1 MGTGSS
7 MNDPHQATV
16 KYTPTPSPTAGRT
29 LTDVLREYQNGRNTL
44 NTEDV
49 QALENFIQKNSKY
62 VKGTDIHSTLGVAKS
77 KQTLVSLQQERKDI
91 LNKIS
96 EIAGARLKSNNPAIA
111 DLSDQN
117 RPSKLAEKFS
127 ELYDNEW
134 TDATEE
140 LKERKKKE
148 KSTEKSEE
156 EMEITVIKLFYEITK
171 DIYKRCKKTSEK
183 QLEEVKTAVCLDE
196 NSEVHQKMTVELER
210 KCREFIRTHGEVRL
224 RQIIEKLPDEVL
236 QEIENA
242 EANEL
247 KISCDILKSC
257 KRVMDFIKSCI
268 RLCWYMNIQEPP
280 VYMVTDVDPNS
291 LHMFRAY
298 TRSGDVI
305 DYVVWPSLLL
315 KEDGPLLYKGVAQM
329 KKTVTTTQT
338 NKREPVPDHNGA
350 DKDSLKEGGGTNQQD
365 PSPLYENVQFS
376 EQKGNEAWNGMVDK
390 SEKQEENVPNMSPGR
405 FVTKVNVN
413 RAPKNED
420 V

>member
-1 MGTGSS
+1 MGSGSS
-7 MNDPHQATV
+7 INGPYQATV
-16 KYTPTPSPTAGRT
+16 KSPPIPSPTAVRT

-44 NTEDV
+44 KKEDV
-49 QALENFIQKNSKY
+49 QALENFIKKNSKY
-62 VKGTDIHSTLGVAKS
+62 VKGTNIHSTLGVSES
-77 KQTLVSLQQERKDI
+77 KQKLADLQQQRKDI

-140 LKERKKKE
+140 LKGVSKFK
-148 KSTEKSEE
+148 EKSEE
-156 EMEITVIKLFYEITK
+156 EIEIIVIKLFYEITK
-171 DIYKRCKKTSEK
+171 DIYKRCKKTSEI
-183 QLEEVKTAVCLDE
+183 QLEKVKTAVCLDV

-236 QEIENA
+236 QEIGNA

-247 KISCDILKSC
+247 KINCDELKSC
-257 KRVMDFIKSCI
+257 KRVMDFVKSCI
-268 RLCWYMNIQEPP
+268 RLCWYMNLQEPP
-280 VYMVTDVDPNS
+280 VHMVTDVDANS

-329 KKTVTTTQT
+329 KRTAVTATQT
-338 NKREPVPDHNGA
+338 NKREPVSDNNGG
-350 DKDSLKEGGGTNQQD
+350 DEESIKEGGGTNQPD
-365 PSPLYENVQFS
+365 PSPLYENVEFS
-376 EQKGNEAWNGMVDK
+376 EQNKNEVWNGIVDESK
-390 SEKQEENVPNMSPGR
+390 KKEQNVSNMSSGP
-405 FVTKVNVN
+405 FVTKVPVN
-413 RAPKNED
+413 LAPKNEH

>member
-7 MNDPHQATV
+7 LNGPHPAKV
-16 KYTPTPSPTAGRT
+16 KSPPTSSPTAVQT
-29 LTDVLREYQNGRNTL
+29 LTDILREYRNGRNTL
-44 NTEDV
+44 EKEDV
-49 QALENFIQKNSKY
+49 QVLQDFIQKNSKY
-62 VKGTDIHSTLGVAKS
+62 VKHTDIHSTLGVEES
-77 KQTLVSLQQERKDI
+77 KQKLVELQQQRKNI

-140 LKERKKKE
+140 LKGVI
-148 KSTEKSEE
+148 KSKEKSEE
-156 EMEITVIKLFYEITK
+156 EMEIIVIKLFYEITK
-171 DIYKRCKKTSEK
+171 DIYKRCKKTSAK
-183 QLEEVKTAVCLDE
+183 QLEKVKTAVCLDE

-236 QEIENA
+236 QEIGNI

-247 KISCDILKSC
+247 KISCDKLKSC
-257 KRVMDFIKSCI
+257 KRVMDFVKSCI
-268 RLCWYMNIQEPP
+268 RLCWYMNLQEPP
-280 VYMVTDVDPNS
+280 VHMVTYADANS

-329 KKTVTTTQT
+329 KRTVVTATQT
-338 NKREPVPDHNGA
+338 NKREPVPDNNGG
-350 DKDSLKEGGGTNQQD
+350 DKESFKEGRGTNQQD
-365 PSPLYENVQFS
+365 PPPLYENVEFS
-376 EQKGNEAWNGMVDK
+376 GQNKNEVGDGIVDESKKKEQNK
-390 SEKQEENVPNMSPGR
+390 SNMSSGPYI
-405 FVTKVNVN
+405 TKVPVN
-413 RAPKNED
+413 RAPKNEH

>member
-1 MGTGSS
+1 
-7 MNDPHQATV
+7 
-16 KYTPTPSPTAGRT
+16 
-29 LTDVLREYQNGRNTL
+29 
-44 NTEDV
+44 
-49 QALENFIQKNSKY
+49 
-62 VKGTDIHSTLGVAKS
+62 
-77 KQTLVSLQQERKDI
+77 
-91 LNKIS
+91 
-96 EIAGARLKSNNPAIA
+96 
-111 DLSDQN
+111 
-117 RPSKLAEKFS
+117 
-127 ELYDNEW
+127 
-134 TDATEE
+134 
-140 LKERKKKE
+140 
-148 KSTEKSEE
+148 
-156 EMEITVIKLFYEITK
+156 
-171 DIYKRCKKTSEK
+171 
-183 QLEEVKTAVCLDE
+183 
-196 NSEVHQKMTVELER
+196 MTVELER

-224 RQIIEKLPDEVL
+224 RQIIEVNSSYIQCFFFKVQSMYSYLLIKIILKFQKLPDEVL

-268 RLCWYMNIQEPP
+268 RLCWYMNLQEPP

-329 KKTVTTTQT
+329 KRTVTTTQT
-338 NKREPVPDHNGA
+338 NKREPVPEHNGA

-365 PSPLYENVQFS
+365 PSTLYENVQFS
-376 EQKGNEAWNGMVDK
+376 EQKKNKAWNGMVDK
-390 SEKQEENVPNMSPGR
+390 SEKQEENVSNMSPGR

-420 V
+420 I